1 MPNPLVVEERRM
13 RMALA
18 SQHYGEALL
27 ICERLGRALRAHVD
41 GLRTAGDLRKS
52 MPANGTRL
60 GEWAAISQIAHEQAI
75 DVRTLRHYIEDEDFV
90 TRPSERIQLVHRP
103 RFSRW
108 LEERGGSVRINKRR
122 K

>member
-13 RMALA
+13 RTALT

-27 ICERLGRALRAHVD
+27 ICERLGRALRVYVD

-52 MPANGTRL
+52 IPTNGTRL
-60 GEWAAISQIAHEQAI
+60 GEWAPASQIAHEQSI
-75 DVRTLRHYIEDEDFV
+75 DVRTLWSYVKDEDFV
-90 TRPSERIQLVHRP
+90 AHPSDRMRLVHRP
-103 RFSRW
+103 RFQRW
-108 LEERGGSVRINKRR
+108 LEERGGRVRINKRR